1 MRHSFYLLIWIPI
14 LLCAC
19 NVNHPLSTPAPTPL
33 IPTPSPLPTQSS
45 PTKSPKTGI
54 FEANVGAWQTLS
66 DGLEWRLYVPED
78 GDIATMLALRINP
91 QTYHFRA
98 LYNAGN
104 PLTVRQWAQQD
115 SKIVAL
121 VNANFFDE
129 QNQVLGLLVSD
140 GAVFGT
146 SYQGRGGTFV
156 VENGIASVRS
166 TTANPYQGQPLEQAV
181 QAFPMLVQDGVS
193 TYSDRSTEQITRR
206 TVIGQDRD
214 GNIILLVTPLLGPS
228 LADLSAYLPT
238 TDLNLVNAFNLD
250 GGGSTMMA
258 IPSIDYYLP
267 SLDPVPA
274 ILAVYQR

>member
-1 MRHSFYLLIWIPI
+1 MRLSLFLLIWIPV

-19 NVNHPLSTPAPTPL
+19 NLNLPTSTPTPTP
-33 IPTPSPLPTQSS
+33 IPPTSVPPTSPPPES
-45 PTKSPKTGI
+45 
-54 FEANVGAWQTLS
+54 FEANIGAWQAIA

-78 GDIATMLALRINP
+78 GDIAQMIALRINP
-91 QTYHFRA
+91 QIYYFRA
-98 LYNAGN
+98 LYHAGN
-104 PLTVRQWAQQD
+104 PLTVRQWTQQD
-115 SKIVAL
+115 TEIVAL

-146 SYQGRGGTFV
+146 SYQGRGGTFI

-166 TTANPYQGQPLEQAV
+166 NTANPYQGEPLEQAV
-181 QAFPMLVQDGVS
+181 QAFPMLVQDGAQA
-193 TYSDRSTEQITRR
+193 YFDRTTEQITRR

-214 GNIILLVTPLLGPS
+214 GNMILLVTPLLGPS

-258 IPSIDYYLP
+258 IPSIDYELP

-274 ILAVYQR
+274 ILAVYRR